1 MEKNIEKKKTV
12 CSWKWILVMII
23 LACMFQAKP
32 VKAAQ
37 MVRLSLNKTYTSYDV
52 TGDRKRDRIR
62 IAADK
67 SYGYFTRIRVII
79 NGKTLLTKQNF
90 DMRPNSVRTRICK
103 LDNGKTFLFLEALG
117 DSVCEQT
124 AALYQYNR
132 GRLQTMINFRS
143 LLSSTYFYKTYF
155 DVKRVSGN
163 TITFLAGG
171 LAYNTGAIDWDMN
184 YTYVNGKF
192 SRSSTGRMATENIRW
207 AQTKTNNYTVARRFQ
222 TYKTAGSTQKAFAPR
237 IGERVKLTHVCVR
250 NKVPYFRV
258 VDSRGQIGWMKGAS
272 KSLFQKVAV
281 GQRYYC
287 YFKEGIVIG

>member
-79 NGKTLLTKQNF
+79 
-90 DMRPNSVRTRICK
+90 
-103 LDNGKTFLFLEALG
+103 NGKTFLFLEALG

-258 VDSRGQIGWMKGAS
+258 VDSRGRIGWMKGAS

>member
-103 LDNGKTFLFLEALG
+103 LDNGKTFLLLEAMG
-117 DSVCEQT
+117 DSMCEQT
-124 AALYQYNR
+124 ACLYQYNR

-171 LAYNTGAIDWDMN
+171 IAYNSGMITWDMN
-184 YTYVNGKF
+184 YSYANGKF
-192 SRSSTGRMATENIRW
+192 RRTSSTSRMLSGGY
-207 AQTKTNNYTVARRFQ
+207 NNTYTVARRFQ
-222 TYKTAGSTQKAFAPR
+222 SYKTAGSTQKAFAPR
-237 IGERVKLTHVCVR
+237 IGERVKMTHICVR

-258 VDSRGQIGWMKGAS
+258 VDNRGRVGWMKGAS
-272 KSLFQKVAV
+272 ESLYKKVAY
-281 GQRYYC
+281 GLRSYC
-287 YFKEGIVIG
+287 YFKEAIVAG